1 MVASCTFLARRREGL
16 GAPHLENPMSI
27 KALFTAIALTPLL
40 IAVTT
45 PPIAAQSTLP
55 APPVSDAPIIDYQ
68 NRYLPTYGRVG
79 MVVSPEVLAGEIGLD
94 MLKQGGNAVDAAVAT
109 GFALAVTLPRAG
121 NIGGGGFMLI
131 HLAETDEQIFI
142 DYRETAPAAAT
153 PEMFL
158 NEDGSVDQ
166 AKAYFSHQA
175 AGVPG
180 TVAGLIHAQ
189 ERYGKLTLK
198 QVIQPAIDLADKGFE
213 TSLALHMSLSARAER
228 LAENAEAKRIYL
240 QGGDTAPVPGT
251 LLKQSDLAST
261 LKRIRD
267 KGADGFYKGE
277 TAALIAGDMAANDGL
292 ITTEDLANYRALER
306 PPVRGTFRDFE
317 IVSVAP
323 PSSGGVHILQM
334 LNILEPYPLES
345 YGHNSA
351 AYLHRVIESMKLAY
365 ADRSRYMGDPD
376 QTVIPTEA
384 LISKD
389 YAAERRNLIDADRA
403 KTAAEVGPG
412 NPVPAE
418 SPDTTH
424 YSVADAE
431 GNVVANTYTLNFSF
445 GSHIVVPG
453 TGILLNNEMDDFAA
467 KAGDANAYGLVQ
479 GEANT
484 IAPGRRPLSSMTPTI
499 VFKDG
504 QPWLAAG
511 SPGGSLIITTVLQ
524 TLLNAM
530 VFDMNIAAAVAAPRV
545 HNQWMPDRTLVEPG
559 ISVDTQRILEGW
571 GHNLTPTRRTI
582 GRSNSLMIDDGWMQG
597 FADMRRPGGHVATE

>member
-1 MVASCTFLARRREGL
+1 
-16 GAPHLENPMSI
+16 MSI
-27 KALFTAIALTPLL
+27 KAFFTTFALTPLL
-40 IAVTT
+40 MAVTAA
-45 PPIAAQSTLP
+45 PIAAQSTLP
-55 APPVSDAPIIDYQ
+55 AMPAADAPIIDYQ
-68 NRYLPTYGRVG
+68 NRYLPAYGKAG
-79 MVVSPEVLAGEIGLD
+79 MVVSPEALAGEIGLAI
-94 MLKQGGNAVDAAVAT
+94 LKEGGNAVDAAVAT

-131 HLAETDEQIFI
+131 HLAETNEQVFV

-153 PEMFL
+153 RDMFL
-158 NEDGSVDQ
+158 KEDGSVDQ
-166 AKAYFSHQA
+166 SKAYFSHQA

-189 ERYGKLTLK
+189 ERFGKLTLK
-198 QVIQPAIDLADKGFE
+198 QVIQPAIDLAEKGFA
-213 TSLALHMSLSARAER
+213 TPLALHMSLNARAER

-240 QGGDTAPVPGT
+240 QGGEAAPAPGT
-251 LLKQSDLAST
+251 LLTQSDLAST

-277 TAALIAGDMAANDGL
+277 TAELIAGDMAANGGL
-292 ITTEDLANYRALER
+292 ITTEDLAGYRALER

-323 PSSGGVHILQM
+323 PSSGGVHVLQM

-384 LISKD
+384 LISKE
-389 YAAERRNLIDADRA
+389 YGAERRKLINAERA
-403 KTAAEVGPG
+403 KTAEEIGPG
-412 NPVPAE
+412 NPVPTE

-559 ISVDTQRILEGW
+559 ISLDTQRILEDW
-571 GHNLTPTRRTI
+571 GHNLSPTRRTI
-582 GRSNSLMIDDGWMQG
+582 GRSNSLIIDEGWMQG

>member
-1 MVASCTFLARRREGL
+1 
-16 GAPHLENPMSI
+16 MSI
-27 KALFTAIALTPLL
+27 KAFFTTFALTPLL
-40 IAVTT
+40 MAVTAA
-45 PPIAAQSTLP
+45 PIAAQSTLP
-55 APPVSDAPIIDYQ
+55 AMPAADAPIIDYQ
-68 NRYLPTYGRVG
+68 NRYLPAYGKAG
-79 MVVSPEVLAGEIGLD
+79 MVVSPEALAGEIGLAI
-94 MLKQGGNAVDAAVAT
+94 LKEGGNAVDAAVAT

-131 HLAETDEQIFI
+131 HLAETNEQVFV

-153 PEMFL
+153 RDMFL
-158 NEDGSVDQ
+158 KEDGSVDQ
-166 AKAYFSHQA
+166 SKAYFSHQA

-189 ERYGKLTLK
+189 ERFGKLTLK
-198 QVIQPAIDLADKGFE
+198 QVIQPAIDLAEKGFA
-213 TSLALHMSLSARAER
+213 TPLALHMSLNARAER

-240 QGGDTAPVPGT
+240 QGGEAAPAPGT
-251 LLKQSDLAST
+251 LLTQSDLAST

-277 TAALIAGDMAANDGL
+277 TAELIAGDMAANGGL
-292 ITTEDLANYRALER
+292 ITTEDLAGYRALER

-323 PSSGGVHILQM
+323 PSSGGVHVLQM

-384 LISKD
+384 LISKE
-389 YAAERRNLIDADRA
+389 YGAERRKLINAARA
-403 KTAAEVGPG
+403 KTAEEIGPG
-412 NPVPAE
+412 NPVPTE

-559 ISVDTQRILEGW
+559 ISLDTQRILEDW
-571 GHNLTPTRRTI
+571 GHNLSPTRRTI
-582 GRSNSLMIDDGWMQG
+582 GRSNSLIIDEGWMQG

>member
-1 MVASCTFLARRREGL
+1 
-16 GAPHLENPMSI
+16 MSI
-27 KALFTAIALTPLL
+27 KAFFTTFALTPLL
-40 IAVTT
+40 MAVTAA
-45 PPIAAQSTLP
+45 PIAAQSTLP
-55 APPVSDAPIIDYQ
+55 AMPAADAPIIDYQ
-68 NRYLPTYGRVG
+68 NRYLPAYGKAG
-79 MVVSPEVLAGEIGLD
+79 MVVSPEALAGEIGLAI
-94 MLKQGGNAVDAAVAT
+94 LKEGGNAVDAAVAT

-131 HLAETDEQIFI
+131 HLAETNEQVFV

-153 PEMFL
+153 RDMFL
-158 NEDGSVDQ
+158 KEDGSVDQ
-166 AKAYFSHQA
+166 SKAYFSHQA

-189 ERYGKLTLK
+189 ERFGKLTLK
-198 QVIQPAIDLADKGFE
+198 QVIQPAIDLAEKGFA
-213 TSLALHMSLSARAER
+213 TPLALHMSLNARAER

-240 QGGDTAPVPGT
+240 QGGEAAPAPGT
-251 LLKQSDLAST
+251 LLTQSDLAST

-277 TAALIAGDMAANDGL
+277 TAELIAGDMAANGGL
-292 ITTEDLANYRALER
+292 ITTEDLAGYRALER

-323 PSSGGVHILQM
+323 PSSGGVHVLQM

-376 QTVIPTEA
+376 QTVIPTKA
-384 LISKD
+384 LISKE
-389 YAAERRNLIDADRA
+389 YGAERRKLIDAERA
-403 KTAAEVGPG
+403 KTAEEIGPG
-412 NPVPAE
+412 NPVPTE

-559 ISVDTQRILEGW
+559 ISLDTQRILEDW
-571 GHNLTPTRRTI
+571 GHSLSPTRRTI
-582 GRSNSLMIDDGWMQG
+582 GRSNSLIIDEGWMQG

>member
-1 MVASCTFLARRREGL
+1 MLANAMINRSTLALVTLFMFTTAS
-16 GAPHLENPMSI
+16 NI
-27 KALFTAIALTPLL
+27 PL
-40 IAVTT
+40 VT
-45 PPIAAQSTLP
+45 AQSSLP
-55 APPVSDAPIIDYQ
+55 PMPAADAPIIDYQ
-68 NRYLPTYGRVG
+68 NRYLPTYGKAG
-79 MVVSPEVLAGEIGLD
+79 MVVSPEKLAGDIGLD

-153 PEMFL
+153 RDMFL
-158 NEDGSVDQ
+158 KEDGSVDQ

-189 ERYGKLTLK
+189 ERYGKLSLK
-198 QVIQPAIDLADKGFE
+198 EVIQPAIDLAKKGFD
-213 TSLALHMSLSARAER
+213 TPLALHMSLNARAER
-228 LAENAEAKRIYL
+228 LAKNEEAKRIYL
-240 QGGDTAPVPGT
+240 QGGDTAPAPGT
-251 LLKQSDLAST
+251 LLQQPDLART
-261 LKRIRD
+261 LTRIRD
-267 KGADGFYKGE
+267 KGADGFYTGE

-292 ITTEDLANYRALER
+292 ITQEDLANYRVLQR

-317 IVSVAP
+317 IVSAAP
-323 PSSGGVHILQM
+323 PSSGGLHILQM

-365 ADRSRYMGDPD
+365 ADRSRYLGDPD
-376 QTVIPTEA
+376 QTVIPIEA

-389 YAAERRNLIDADRA
+389 YAAERRKLIAANQA
-403 KTAAEVGPG
+403 KTPDEIGPG
-412 NPVPAE
+412 NPVPSE

-467 KAGDANAYGLVQ
+467 KAGVANAYGLVQ

-499 VFKDG
+499 VFKEG

-530 VFDMNIAAAVAAPRV
+530 VFDMNIATAVAAPRV

-559 ISVDTQRILEGW
+559 ISADTQRLLEAW

-582 GRSNSLMIDDGWMQG
+582 GRSNSLMLDEGWIQG

>member
-1 MVASCTFLARRREGL
+1 
-16 GAPHLENPMSI
+16 MSI
-27 KALFTAIALTPLL
+27 KAFFTAIALTPLL
-40 IAVTT
+40 VAITM
-45 PPIAAQSTLP
+45 PPTAAQSILP
-55 APPVSDAPIIDYQ
+55 ASPVSDAPIIDYQ

-79 MVVSPEVLAGEIGLD
+79 MVVSPEALAGEIGLEI
-94 MLKQGGNAVDAAVAT
+94 LKQGGNAVDAAVAT

-131 HLAETDEQIFI
+131 HLAETDEQVFI

-158 NEDGSVDQ
+158 KEDGSVDQ

-240 QGGDTAPVPGT
+240 QGGETAPVPGT
-251 LLKQSDLAST
+251 VLKQSDLAST

-384 LISKD
+384 LISKE
-389 YAAERRNLIDADRA
+389 YAAERRKLIDADRA
-403 KTAAEVGPG
+403 KTAEEVGPG

-571 GHNLTPTRRTI
+571 GHSLAPTRRTI
-582 GRSNSLMIDDGWMQG
+582 GRSNSLMIDEGWMQG

>member
-1 MVASCTFLARRREGL
+1 
-16 GAPHLENPMSI
+16 MSI
-27 KALFTAIALTPLL
+27 KAFFTTFALTPLL
-40 IAVTT
+40 MAVTAA
-45 PPIAAQSTLP
+45 PIAAQSTLP
-55 APPVSDAPIIDYQ
+55 AMPAADAPIIDYQ
-68 NRYLPTYGRVG
+68 NRYLPAYGKAG
-79 MVVSPEVLAGEIGLD
+79 MVVSPEALAGEIGLAI
-94 MLKQGGNAVDAAVAT
+94 LKEGGNAVDAAVAT

-131 HLAETDEQIFI
+131 HLAETNEQVFV

-153 PEMFL
+153 RDMFL
-158 NEDGSVDQ
+158 KEDGSVDQ
-166 AKAYFSHQA
+166 SKAYFSHQA

-189 ERYGKLTLK
+189 ERFGKLTLK
-198 QVIQPAIDLADKGFE
+198 QVIQPAIDLAEKGFA
-213 TSLALHMSLSARAER
+213 TPLALHMSLNARAER

-240 QGGDTAPVPGT
+240 QGGEAAPAPGT
-251 LLKQSDLAST
+251 LLTQSDLAST

-277 TAALIAGDMAANDGL
+277 TAELIAGDMAANGGL
-292 ITTEDLANYRALER
+292 ITTEDLAGYRALER

-323 PSSGGVHILQM
+323 PSSGGVHVLQM

-384 LISKD
+384 LISKE
-389 YAAERRNLIDADRA
+389 YGAERRKLIDAERA
-403 KTAAEVGPG
+403 KTAEEIGPG
-412 NPVPAE
+412 NPVPTE

-559 ISVDTQRILEGW
+559 ISLDTQRILEDW
-571 GHNLTPTRRTI
+571 GHSLSPTRRTI
-582 GRSNSLMIDDGWMQG
+582 GRSNSLIIDEGWMQG

>member
-1 MVASCTFLARRREGL
+1 
-16 GAPHLENPMSI
+16 MSI
-27 KALFTAIALTPLL
+27 KAFFTTFALTPLL
-40 IAVTT
+40 MAVTAA
-45 PPIAAQSTLP
+45 PIAAQSTLP
-55 APPVSDAPIIDYQ
+55 AMPAADAPIIDYQ
-68 NRYLPTYGRVG
+68 NRYLPAYGKAG
-79 MVVSPEVLAGEIGLD
+79 MVVSPEALAGEIGLAI
-94 MLKQGGNAVDAAVAT
+94 LKEGGNAVDAAVAT

-131 HLAETDEQIFI
+131 HLAETNEQVFV

-153 PEMFL
+153 RDMFL
-158 NEDGSVDQ
+158 KEDGSVDQ
-166 AKAYFSHQA
+166 SKAYFSHQA

-189 ERYGKLTLK
+189 ERFGKLTLK
-198 QVIQPAIDLADKGFE
+198 QVIQPAIDLAEKGFA
-213 TSLALHMSLSARAER
+213 TPLALHMSLNARAER

-240 QGGDTAPVPGT
+240 QGGEAAPAPGT
-251 LLKQSDLAST
+251 LLTQSDLAST

-277 TAALIAGDMAANDGL
+277 TAELIAGDMAANGGL
-292 ITTEDLANYRALER
+292 ITTEDLAGYRALER

-323 PSSGGVHILQM
+323 PSSGGVHVLQM

-376 QTVIPTEA
+376 QTVIPTKA
-384 LISKD
+384 LISKE
-389 YAAERRNLIDADRA
+389 YGAERRKLIDAERA
-403 KTAAEVGPG
+403 KTAEAIGPG
-412 NPVPAE
+412 NPVPTE

-530 VFDMNIAAAVAAPRV
+530 VFDMNIATAVAAPRV

-559 ISVDTQRILEGW
+559 ISLDTQRILEDW
-571 GHNLTPTRRTI
+571 GHNLSPTRRTI
-582 GRSNSLMIDDGWMQG
+582 GRSNSLIIDEGWMQG

>member
-1 MVASCTFLARRREGL
+1 
-16 GAPHLENPMSI
+16 
-27 KALFTAIALTPLL
+27 
-40 IAVTT
+40 
-45 PPIAAQSTLP
+45 
-55 APPVSDAPIIDYQ
+55 
-68 NRYLPTYGRVG
+68 
-79 MVVSPEVLAGEIGLD
+79 
-94 MLKQGGNAVDAAVAT
+94 
-109 GFALAVTLPRAG
+109 LPRAG

-131 HLAETDEQIFI
+131 HLAETNEQIFI

-158 NEDGSVDQ
+158 KEDGSVDQ

-240 QGGDTAPVPGT
+240 QGAETAPVPGT
-251 LLKQSDLAST
+251 VLKQSDLAST

-292 ITTEDLANYRALER
+292 ITPEDLANYRALER

-323 PSSGGVHILQM
+323 PSSGGVHFLQM

-384 LISKD
+384 LISKE
-389 YAAERRNLIDADRA
+389 YAAERRKLIDADRA
-403 KTAAEVGPG
+403 KTAEEVGPG

-559 ISVDTQRILEGW
+559 ISVDIQRILEGW
-571 GHNLTPTRRTI
+571 GHSLAPTRRTI
-582 GRSNSLMIDDGWMQG
+582 GRSNSLMIDEGWMQG

>member
-1 MVASCTFLARRREGL
+1 
-16 GAPHLENPMSI
+16 MSI
-27 KALFTAIALTPLL
+27 KAFFTTFALTPLL
-40 IAVTT
+40 MAVTAA
-45 PPIAAQSTLP
+45 PIAAQSTLP
-55 APPVSDAPIIDYQ
+55 AMPAADAPILDYQ
-68 NRYLPTYGRVG
+68 NRYLPAYGKAG
-79 MVVSPEVLAGEIGLD
+79 MVVSPEALAGEIGLAI
-94 MLKQGGNAVDAAVAT
+94 LKEGGNAVDAAVAT

-131 HLAETDEQIFI
+131 HLAETNEQVFV

-153 PEMFL
+153 RDMFL
-158 NEDGSVDQ
+158 KEDGSVDQ
-166 AKAYFSHQA
+166 NKAYFSHQA

-189 ERYGKLTLK
+189 ERFGKLTLK
-198 QVIQPAIDLADKGFE
+198 QVIQPAIDLAEKGFA
-213 TSLALHMSLSARAER
+213 TPLALHMSLNARAER

-240 QGGDTAPVPGT
+240 QGGEAAPAPGT
-251 LLKQSDLAST
+251 LLTQSDLAST

-277 TAALIAGDMAANDGL
+277 TAELIAGDMAANGGL
-292 ITTEDLANYRALER
+292 ITTEDLAGYRALER

-323 PSSGGVHILQM
+323 PSSGGVHVLQM

-384 LISKD
+384 LISKE
-389 YAAERRNLIDADRA
+389 YGAERRKLINAERA
-403 KTAAEVGPG
+403 KTAEEIGPG
-412 NPVPAE
+412 NPVPTE

-559 ISVDTQRILEGW
+559 ISLDTQRILEDW
-571 GHNLTPTRRTI
+571 GHNLSPTRRTI
-582 GRSNSLMIDDGWMQG
+582 GRSNSLIIDEGWMQG

>member
-1 MVASCTFLARRREGL
+1 
-16 GAPHLENPMSI
+16 MSI
-27 KALFTAIALTPLL
+27 KALFTALAITPLL

-45 PPIAAQSTLP
+45 RPIAAQSTLP
-55 APPVSDAPIIDYQ
+55 AMPVSDAPIIDYQ

-79 MVVSPEVLAGEIGLD
+79 MVVSPEALAGEIGLD

-153 PEMFL
+153 PAMFL
-158 NEDGSVDQ
+158 KEDGSVDQ

-240 QGGDTAPVPGT
+240 QGGETAPVPGT

-384 LISKD
+384 LISKE

-403 KTAAEVGPG
+403 KTAEEVGPG
-412 NPVPAE
+412 NPLPAE

-453 TGILLNNEMDDFAA
+453 TGMLLNNEMDDFAA

-530 VFDMNIAAAVAAPRV
+530 VFDMNIAASVAAPRV

-571 GHNLTPTRRTI
+571 GQSLTPTRRTI
-582 GRSNSLMIDDGWMQG
+582 GRSNSLMIEDGWLQG

>member
-1 MVASCTFLARRREGL
+1 
-16 GAPHLENPMSI
+16 MSI
-27 KALFTAIALTPLL
+27 KAFFTTFALTPLL
-40 IAVTT
+40 MAVTAA
-45 PPIAAQSTLP
+45 PIAAQSTLP
-55 APPVSDAPIIDYQ
+55 AMPAADAPIIDYQ
-68 NRYLPTYGRVG
+68 NRYLPAYGKAG
-79 MVVSPEVLAGEIGLD
+79 MVVSPEALAGEIGLAI
-94 MLKQGGNAVDAAVAT
+94 LKEGGNAVDAAVAT

-131 HLAETDEQIFI
+131 HLAETNEQVFV

-153 PEMFL
+153 RDMFL
-158 NEDGSVDQ
+158 KEDGSVDQ
-166 AKAYFSHQA
+166 SKAYFSHQA

-189 ERYGKLTLK
+189 ERFGKLTLK
-198 QVIQPAIDLADKGFE
+198 QVIQPAIDLAEKGFA
-213 TSLALHMSLSARAER
+213 TPLALHMSLNARAER

-240 QGGDTAPVPGT
+240 QGGEAAPAPGT
-251 LLKQSDLAST
+251 LLTQSDLAST

-277 TAALIAGDMAANDGL
+277 TAELIAGDMAANGGL
-292 ITTEDLANYRALER
+292 ITTEDLAGYRALER

-323 PSSGGVHILQM
+323 PSSGGVHVLQM

-376 QTVIPTEA
+376 QTVIPTAA
-384 LISKD
+384 LISKE
-389 YAAERRNLIDADRA
+389 YGAERRKLIDAERA
-403 KTAAEVGPG
+403 KTAEEIGPG
-412 NPVPAE
+412 NPVPTE

-559 ISVDTQRILEGW
+559 ISLDTQRILEDR
-571 GHNLTPTRRTI
+571 GHNLSPTRRTI
-582 GRSNSLMIDDGWMQG
+582 GRSNSLIIDEGWMQG

>member
-1 MVASCTFLARRREGL
+1 
-16 GAPHLENPMSI
+16 MSI
-27 KALFTAIALTPLL
+27 KAFFTTFALTPLL
-40 IAVTT
+40 MAVTAA
-45 PPIAAQSTLP
+45 PIAAQSNLP
-55 APPVSDAPIIDYQ
+55 AMPAADAPIIDYQ
-68 NRYLPTYGRVG
+68 NRYLPAYGKAG
-79 MVVSPEVLAGEIGLD
+79 MVVSPEALAGEIGLAI
-94 MLKQGGNAVDAAVAT
+94 LKEGGNAVDAAVAT

-131 HLAETDEQIFI
+131 HLAETNEQVFV

-153 PEMFL
+153 RDMFL
-158 NEDGSVDQ
+158 KEDGSVDQ
-166 AKAYFSHQA
+166 SKAYFSHQA

-189 ERYGKLTLK
+189 ERFGKLTLK
-198 QVIQPAIDLADKGFE
+198 QVIQPAIDLAEKGFA
-213 TSLALHMSLSARAER
+213 TPLALHMSLNARAER

-240 QGGDTAPVPGT
+240 QGGEAAPAPGT
-251 LLKQSDLAST
+251 LLTQSDLAST

-277 TAALIAGDMAANDGL
+277 TAELIAGDMAANGGL
-292 ITTEDLANYRALER
+292 ITTEDLAGYRALER

-323 PSSGGVHILQM
+323 PSSGGVHVLQM

-384 LISKD
+384 LISKE
-389 YAAERRNLIDADRA
+389 YGAERRKLIDAERA
-403 KTAAEVGPG
+403 KTAEEIGPG
-412 NPVPAE
+412 NPVPTE

-559 ISVDTQRILEGW
+559 ISLDTQRILEDW
-571 GHNLTPTRRTI
+571 GHNLSPTRRTI
-582 GRSNSLMIDDGWMQG
+582 GRSNSLIIDEGWMQG

>member
-1 MVASCTFLARRREGL
+1 
-16 GAPHLENPMSI
+16 MSI
-27 KALFTAIALTPLL
+27 KAFFTTFALTPL
-40 IAVTT
+40 IMAVTAA
-45 PPIAAQSTLP
+45 PIAAQSTLP
-55 APPVSDAPIIDYQ
+55 AMPAADAPIIDYQ
-68 NRYLPTYGRVG
+68 NRYLPAYGKAG
-79 MVVSPEVLAGEIGLD
+79 MVVSPEALAGEIGLAI
-94 MLKQGGNAVDAAVAT
+94 LKEGGNAVDAAVAT

-131 HLAETDEQIFI
+131 HLAETNEQVFV

-153 PEMFL
+153 RDMFL
-158 NEDGSVDQ
+158 KEDGSVDQ
-166 AKAYFSHQA
+166 SKAYFSHQA

-189 ERYGKLTLK
+189 ERFGKLTLK
-198 QVIQPAIDLADKGFE
+198 QVIQPAIDLAEKGFA
-213 TSLALHMSLSARAER
+213 TPLALHMSLNARAER

-240 QGGDTAPVPGT
+240 QGGEAAPAPGT
-251 LLKQSDLAST
+251 LLRQSDLAST
-261 LKRIRD
+261 LKRVRD

-277 TAALIAGDMAANDGL
+277 TAELIAGDMAANGGL
-292 ITTEDLANYRALER
+292 ITTEDLAGYRALER

-323 PSSGGVHILQM
+323 PSSGGVHVLQM

-384 LISKD
+384 LISKE
-389 YAAERRNLIDADRA
+389 YGAERRKLIDAERA
-403 KTAAEVGPG
+403 KTAEEIGPG
-412 NPVPAE
+412 NPVPTE

-524 TLLNAM
+524 TLLNTM
-530 VFDMNIAAAVAAPRV
+530 VFDMNIATAVAAPRV

-559 ISVDTQRILEGW
+559 ISADTQRLLEEW
-571 GHNLTPTRRTI
+571 GHQLSPTRRTI
-582 GRSNSLMIDDGWMQG
+582 GRSNSLMIDEGWMQG

>member
-1 MVASCTFLARRREGL
+1 
-16 GAPHLENPMSI
+16 MSI
-27 KALFTAIALTPLL
+27 KAFFTTFALTPLL
-40 IAVTT
+40 MAVTAA
-45 PPIAAQSTLP
+45 PIAAQSTLP
-55 APPVSDAPIIDYQ
+55 AMPAADAPIIDYQ
-68 NRYLPTYGRVG
+68 NRYLPAYGKAG
-79 MVVSPEVLAGEIGLD
+79 MVVSPEALAGEIGLAI
-94 MLKQGGNAVDAAVAT
+94 LKEGGNAVDAAVAT

-131 HLAETDEQIFI
+131 HLAETNEQVFV

-153 PEMFL
+153 RDMFL
-158 NEDGSVDQ
+158 KEDGSVDQ
-166 AKAYFSHQA
+166 SKAYFSHQA

-189 ERYGKLTLK
+189 ERFGKLTLK
-198 QVIQPAIDLADKGFE
+198 QVIQPAIDLAEKGFA
-213 TSLALHMSLSARAER
+213 TPLALHMSLNARAER

-240 QGGDTAPVPGT
+240 QGGEAAPAPGT
-251 LLKQSDLAST
+251 LLTQSDLAST

-267 KGADGFYKGE
+267 KGADGFYQGE
-277 TAALIAGDMAANDGL
+277 TAELIAGDMAANGGL
-292 ITTEDLANYRALER
+292 ITTEDLAGYRALER

-323 PSSGGVHILQM
+323 PSSGGVHVLQM

-376 QTVIPTEA
+376 QTVIPTAA
-384 LISKD
+384 LISKE
-389 YAAERRNLIDADRA
+389 YGAERRKLIDAERA
-403 KTAAEVGPG
+403 KTAEEIGPG
-412 NPVPAE
+412 NPVPTE

-559 ISVDTQRILEGW
+559 ISLDTQRILEDW
-571 GHNLTPTRRTI
+571 GHSLSPTRRTI
-582 GRSNSLMIDDGWMQG
+582 GRSNSLIIDEGWMQG

>member
-1 MVASCTFLARRREGL
+1 
-16 GAPHLENPMSI
+16 MSI
-27 KALFTAIALTPLL
+27 KAFFTAIALTPLL

-45 PPIAAQSTLP
+45 PPTAAQSTLP
-55 APPVSDAPIIDYQ
+55 AMPVSDAPIIDYQ
-68 NRYLPTYGRVG
+68 NRYLPAYGKAG
-79 MVVSPEVLAGEIGLD
+79 MVVSPEQLAGEIGLEI
-94 MLKQGGNAVDAAVAT
+94 LKHGGNAVDAAVAT

-131 HLAETDEQIFI
+131 HLAETNEQIFI

-158 NEDGSVDQ
+158 KEDGSVDQ

-240 QGGDTAPVPGT
+240 QGAETAPVPGT
-251 LLKQSDLAST
+251 VLKQSDLAST

-376 QTVIPTEA
+376 QTVIPTAA
-384 LISKD
+384 LISKE
-389 YAAERRNLIDADRA
+389 YAAERRKLIEADRA
-403 KTAAEVGPG
+403 KTAEEVGPG

-571 GHNLTPTRRTI
+571 GHSLAPTRRTI
-582 GRSNSLMIDDGWMQG
+582 GRSNSLMIDEGWMQG

>member
-1 MVASCTFLARRREGL
+1 
-16 GAPHLENPMSI
+16 MSI
-27 KALFTAIALTPLL
+27 KAFFTTFALTPLL
-40 IAVTT
+40 MAVTAA
-45 PPIAAQSTLP
+45 PIAAQSTLP
-55 APPVSDAPIIDYQ
+55 AMPAADAPIIDYQ
-68 NRYLPTYGRVG
+68 NRYLPAYGKAG
-79 MVVSPEVLAGEIGLD
+79 MVVSPEALAGEIGLAI
-94 MLKQGGNAVDAAVAT
+94 LKEGGNAVDAAVAT

-131 HLAETDEQIFI
+131 HLAETNEQVFV

-153 PEMFL
+153 RDMFL
-158 NEDGSVDQ
+158 KEDGSVDQ
-166 AKAYFSHQA
+166 SKAYFSHQA

-189 ERYGKLTLK
+189 ERFGKLTLK
-198 QVIQPAIDLADKGFE
+198 QVIQPAIDMAEKGFA
-213 TSLALHMSLSARAER
+213 TPLALHMSLNARAER

-240 QGGDTAPVPGT
+240 QGGEAAPAPGT
-251 LLKQSDLAST
+251 LLTQSDLAST

-277 TAALIAGDMAANDGL
+277 TAELIAGDMAANGGL
-292 ITTEDLANYRALER
+292 ITTEDLAGYRALER

-323 PSSGGVHILQM
+323 PSSGGVHVLQM

-384 LISKD
+384 LISKE
-389 YAAERRNLIDADRA
+389 YGAERRKLIDAERA
-403 KTAAEVGPG
+403 KTAEEIGPG
-412 NPVPAE
+412 NPVPTE

-559 ISVDTQRILEGW
+559 ISLDTQRILEDW
-571 GHNLTPTRRTI
+571 GHNLSPTRRTI
-582 GRSNSLMIDDGWMQG
+582 GRSNSLIIDEGWMQG

>member
-1 MVASCTFLARRREGL
+1 
-16 GAPHLENPMSI
+16 MSI
-27 KALFTAIALTPLL
+27 KAFFTAIALTPLL

-45 PPIAAQSTLP
+45 PPTAAQSTLP
-55 APPVSDAPIIDYQ
+55 AMPVSDAPIIDYQ
-68 NRYLPTYGRVG
+68 NRYLPAYGKAG
-79 MVVSPEVLAGEIGLD
+79 MVVSPEQLAGEIGLEI
-94 MLKQGGNAVDAAVAT
+94 LKQGGNAVDAAVAT

-131 HLAETDEQIFI
+131 HLAETNEQIFI

-158 NEDGSVDQ
+158 KEDGSVDQ

-240 QGGDTAPVPGT
+240 QGAETAPVPGT
-251 LLKQSDLAST
+251 VLKQSDLAST

-384 LISKD
+384 LISKE
-389 YAAERRNLIDADRA
+389 YAAERRKLIDADRA
-403 KTAAEVGPG
+403 KTAEEVGPG

-571 GHNLTPTRRTI
+571 GHSLAPTRRTI

>member
-1 MVASCTFLARRREGL
+1 
-16 GAPHLENPMSI
+16 MSI
-27 KALFTAIALTPLL
+27 KAFFTTFALTPLL
-40 IAVTT
+40 MAVTAA
-45 PPIAAQSTLP
+45 PIAAQSTLP
-55 APPVSDAPIIDYQ
+55 AMPAADAPIIDYQ
-68 NRYLPTYGRVG
+68 NRYLPAYGKAG
-79 MVVSPEVLAGEIGLD
+79 MVVSPEALAGEIGLAI
-94 MLKQGGNAVDAAVAT
+94 LKEGGNAVDAAVAT

-131 HLAETDEQIFI
+131 HLAETNEQVFV

-153 PEMFL
+153 RDMFL
-158 NEDGSVDQ
+158 KEDGSVDQ
-166 AKAYFSHQA
+166 RKAYFSHQA

-189 ERYGKLTLK
+189 ERFGKLTLK
-198 QVIQPAIDLADKGFE
+198 QVIQPAIDLAEKGFA
-213 TSLALHMSLSARAER
+213 TPLALHMSLNARAER

-240 QGGDTAPVPGT
+240 QGGEAAPAPGT
-251 LLKQSDLAST
+251 LLTQSDLAST

-277 TAALIAGDMAANDGL
+277 TAELIAGDMAANGGL
-292 ITTEDLANYRALER
+292 ITTEDLAGYRALER

-323 PSSGGVHILQM
+323 PSSGGVHVLQM

-384 LISKD
+384 LISKE
-389 YAAERRNLIDADRA
+389 YGAERRKLINAERA
-403 KTAAEVGPG
+403 KTAEEIGPG
-412 NPVPAE
+412 NPVPTE

-499 VFKDG
+499 VLKDG

-559 ISVDTQRILEGW
+559 ISLDTQRILEDW
-571 GHNLTPTRRTI
+571 GHSLSPTRRTI
-582 GRSNSLMIDDGWMQG
+582 GRSNSLIIDEGWMQG

>member
-1 MVASCTFLARRREGL
+1 
-16 GAPHLENPMSI
+16 MSI
-27 KALFTAIALTPLL
+27 KAFFTTFALTPLL
-40 IAVTT
+40 MAVTAA
-45 PPIAAQSTLP
+45 PIAAQSTLP
-55 APPVSDAPIIDYQ
+55 AMPAADAPIIDYQ
-68 NRYLPTYGRVG
+68 TRHLPAYGKAG
-79 MVVSPEVLAGEIGLD
+79 MVVSPEALAGEIGLAI
-94 MLKQGGNAVDAAVAT
+94 LKEGGNAVDAAVAT

-131 HLAETDEQIFI
+131 HLAETNEQVFV

-153 PEMFL
+153 RDMFL
-158 NEDGSVDQ
+158 KEDGSVDQ
-166 AKAYFSHQA
+166 SKAYFSHQA

-189 ERYGKLTLK
+189 ERFGKLTLK
-198 QVIQPAIDLADKGFE
+198 QVIQPAIDLAEKGFA
-213 TSLALHMSLSARAER
+213 TPLALHMSLNARAER

-240 QGGDTAPVPGT
+240 QGGEAAPAPGT
-251 LLKQSDLAST
+251 LLTQSDLAST

-277 TAALIAGDMAANDGL
+277 TAELIAGDMAANGGL
-292 ITTEDLANYRALER
+292 ITTEDLAGYRALER

-323 PSSGGVHILQM
+323 PSSGGVHVLQM

-376 QTVIPTEA
+376 QTVIPTAA
-384 LISKD
+384 LISKE
-389 YAAERRNLIDADRA
+389 YGAERRKLIDAERA
-403 KTAAEVGPG
+403 KTAEEIGPG
-412 NPVPAE
+412 NPVPTE

-559 ISVDTQRILEGW
+559 ISSDTQRILEDW
-571 GHNLTPTRRTI
+571 GHSLSPTRRTI
-582 GRSNSLMIDDGWMQG
+582 GRSNSLIIDEGWMQG

>member
-1 MVASCTFLARRREGL
+1 MPF
-16 GAPHLENPMSI
+16 
-27 KALFTAIALTPLL
+27 KAFFTALALTPLL

-45 PPIAAQSTLP
+45 PPTAAQSTLP
-55 APPVSDAPIIDYQ
+55 AMPVSDAPIIDYQ
-68 NRYLPTYGRVG
+68 NRYLPAYGKAG
-79 MVVSPEVLAGEIGLD
+79 MVVSPEQLAGEIGLEI
-94 MLKQGGNAVDAAVAT
+94 LKHGGNAVDAAVAT

-131 HLAETDEQIFI
+131 HLAETNEQIFI

-158 NEDGSVDQ
+158 KEDGSVDQ

-240 QGGDTAPVPGT
+240 QGAETAPVPGT
-251 LLKQSDLAST
+251 VLKQSDLAST

-376 QTVIPTEA
+376 QTVIPTAA
-384 LISKD
+384 LISKE
-389 YAAERRNLIDADRA
+389 YAAERRKLIDADRA
-403 KTAAEVGPG
+403 KTAEEVGPG

-467 KAGDANAYGLVQ
+467 KAGTANAYGLVQ

-484 IAPGRRPLSSMTPTI
+484 IAPGRRPLSSMTPTL

-530 VFDMNIAAAVAAPRV
+530 VFDMNIATAVAAPRV

-559 ISVDTQRILEGW
+559 ISADTQRLLEEW
-571 GHNLTPTRRTI
+571 GHQLSPTRRTI
-582 GRSNSLMIDDGWMQG
+582 GRSNSLMIDEGWMQG

>member
-1 MVASCTFLARRREGL
+1 
-16 GAPHLENPMSI
+16 MSI
-27 KALFTAIALTPLL
+27 KAFFTTFALTPLL
-40 IAVTT
+40 MAVTAA
-45 PPIAAQSTLP
+45 PIAAQSTLP
-55 APPVSDAPIIDYQ
+55 AMPAADAPIIDYQ
-68 NRYLPTYGRVG
+68 NRYLPAYGKAG
-79 MVVSPEVLAGEIGLD
+79 MVVSPEALAGEIGLAI
-94 MLKQGGNAVDAAVAT
+94 LKEGGNAVDAAVAT

-131 HLAETDEQIFI
+131 HLAETNEQVFV

-153 PEMFL
+153 RDMFL
-158 NEDGSVDQ
+158 KEDGSVDQ
-166 AKAYFSHQA
+166 SKAYFSHQA

-189 ERYGKLTLK
+189 ERFGKLTLK
-198 QVIQPAIDLADKGFE
+198 QVIQPAIDLAEKGFA
-213 TSLALHMSLSARAER
+213 TPLALHMSLNARAER

-240 QGGDTAPVPGT
+240 QGGEAAPAPGT
-251 LLKQSDLAST
+251 LLTQSDLAST

-277 TAALIAGDMAANDGL
+277 TAELIAGDMAANGGL
-292 ITTEDLANYRALER
+292 ITTEDLAGYRALER

-323 PSSGGVHILQM
+323 PSSGGVHVLQM

-376 QTVIPTEA
+376 QTVIPTKA
-384 LISKD
+384 LISKE
-389 YAAERRNLIDADRA
+389 YGAERRKLIDAERA
-403 KTAAEVGPG
+403 KTAEEIGPG
-412 NPVPAE
+412 NPVPTE

-559 ISVDTQRILEGW
+559 ISLDTQRILEDW
-571 GHNLTPTRRTI
+571 GHNLSPTRRTI
-582 GRSNSLMIDDGWMQG
+582 GRSNSLIIDEGWMQG

>member
-1 MVASCTFLARRREGL
+1 
-16 GAPHLENPMSI
+16 MSI
-27 KALFTAIALTPLL
+27 KAFFTAIALTPLL

-45 PPIAAQSTLP
+45 PPTAAQSTLP
-55 APPVSDAPIIDYQ
+55 AMPVSDAPIIDYQ
-68 NRYLPTYGRVG
+68 NRYLPAYGKAG
-79 MVVSPEVLAGEIGLD
+79 MVVSPEQLAGEIGLEI
-94 MLKQGGNAVDAAVAT
+94 LKQGGNAVDAAVAT

-131 HLAETDEQIFI
+131 HLAETNEQIFI

-158 NEDGSVDQ
+158 KEDGSVDQ

-240 QGGDTAPVPGT
+240 QGGETAPVPGT
-251 LLKQSDLAST
+251 VLKQSDLAST

-384 LISKD
+384 LISKE
-389 YAAERRNLIDADRA
+389 YAAERRKLIDADRA
-403 KTAAEVGPG
+403 KTAEEVGPG

-571 GHNLTPTRRTI
+571 GHSLAPTRRTI
-582 GRSNSLMIDDGWMQG
+582 GRSNSLMVDDGWMQG

>member
-1 MVASCTFLARRREGL
+1 
-16 GAPHLENPMSI
+16 MSI
-27 KALFTAIALTPLL
+27 KAFFTAIALTPLL
-40 IAVTT
+40 IAATT

-55 APPVSDAPIIDYQ
+55 AMPVSDAPIIDYQ
-68 NRYLPTYGRVG
+68 NRYLPAYGKAG
-79 MVVSPEVLAGEIGLD
+79 MVVSPEQLAGEIGLEI
-94 MLKQGGNAVDAAVAT
+94 LKHGGNAVDAAVAT

-131 HLAETDEQIFI
+131 HLAETNEQIFI

-158 NEDGSVDQ
+158 KEDGSVDQ

-240 QGGDTAPVPGT
+240 QGAETAPVPGT
-251 LLKQSDLAST
+251 VLKQSDLAST

-376 QTVIPTEA
+376 QTVIPTAA
-384 LISKD
+384 LISKE
-389 YAAERRNLIDADRA
+389 YAAERRKLIDADRA
-403 KTAAEVGPG
+403 KTAEEVGPG

-571 GHNLTPTRRTI
+571 GHSLAPTRRTI
-582 GRSNSLMIDDGWMQG
+582 GRSNSLMIDEGWMQG

>member
-1 MVASCTFLARRREGL
+1 
-16 GAPHLENPMSI
+16 MSI
-27 KALFTAIALTPLL
+27 KAFFTTFALTPLL
-40 IAVTT
+40 MAVTAA
-45 PPIAAQSTLP
+45 PIAAQSTLP
-55 APPVSDAPIIDYQ
+55 AMPAADAPIIDYQ
-68 NRYLPTYGRVG
+68 NRYLPAYGKAG
-79 MVVSPEVLAGEIGLD
+79 MVVSPEALAGEIGLAI
-94 MLKQGGNAVDAAVAT
+94 LKEGGNAVDAAVAT

-131 HLAETDEQIFI
+131 HLAETNEQVFV

-153 PEMFL
+153 RDMFL
-158 NEDGSVDQ
+158 KEDGSVDQ
-166 AKAYFSHQA
+166 SKAYFSHQA

-189 ERYGKLTLK
+189 ERFGKLTLK
-198 QVIQPAIDLADKGFE
+198 QVIQPAIDLAEKGFA
-213 TSLALHMSLSARAER
+213 TPLALHMSLNARAER

-240 QGGDTAPVPGT
+240 QGGEAAPAPGT
-251 LLKQSDLAST
+251 LLTQSDLAST

-277 TAALIAGDMAANDGL
+277 TAELIAGDMAANGGL
-292 ITTEDLANYRALER
+292 ITTEDLAGYRALER

-323 PSSGGVHILQM
+323 PSSGGVHVLQM

-376 QTVIPTEA
+376 QTLIPTEA
-384 LISKD
+384 LISKE
-389 YAAERRNLIDADRA
+389 YGAERRKLIDAERA
-403 KTAAEVGPG
+403 KTAEEIGPG
-412 NPVPAE
+412 NPVPTE

-559 ISVDTQRILEGW
+559 ISLDTQRILEDW
-571 GHNLTPTRRTI
+571 GHSLSPTRRTI
-582 GRSNSLMIDDGWMQG
+582 GRSNSLIIDEGWMQG

>member
-1 MVASCTFLARRREGL
+1 
-16 GAPHLENPMSI
+16 MSI
-27 KALFTAIALTPLL
+27 KAFFTAIALTPLL
-40 IAVTT
+40 VAITM
-45 PPIAAQSTLP
+45 PPTAAQSILP
-55 APPVSDAPIIDYQ
+55 ASPVSDAPIIDYQ

-79 MVVSPEVLAGEIGLD
+79 MVVSPEALAGEIGLEI
-94 MLKQGGNAVDAAVAT
+94 LKQGGNAVDAAVAT

-131 HLAETDEQIFI
+131 HLAETNEQIFI

-158 NEDGSVDQ
+158 KEDGSVDQ

-198 QVIQPAIDLADKGFE
+198 QVIQPAIDLAEKGFE

-228 LAENAEAKRIYL
+228 LAGNAEAKRIYL
-240 QGGDTAPVPGT
+240 QDAETAPVPGT

-277 TAALIAGDMAANDGL
+277 TAALIAEDMAANDGL

-389 YAAERRNLIDADRA
+389 YAAERRKLIDADRA
-403 KTAAEVGPG
+403 KTAEEVGPG

-571 GHNLTPTRRTI
+571 GHSLTPTRRTI
-582 GRSNSLMIDDGWMQG
+582 GRSNSLMIDEGWLQG

>member
-1 MVASCTFLARRREGL
+1 MPF
-16 GAPHLENPMSI
+16 
-27 KALFTAIALTPLL
+27 KAFFTALALTPLL

-45 PPIAAQSTLP
+45 PPIAAQGTLP
-55 APPVSDAPIIDYQ
+55 AMPVSDAPIIDYQ
-68 NRYLPTYGRVG
+68 NRYLPAYGKAG
-79 MVVSPEVLAGEIGLD
+79 MVVSPEQLAGEIGLEI
-94 MLKQGGNAVDAAVAT
+94 LKQGGNAVDAAVAT

-131 HLAETDEQIFI
+131 HLAETNEQIFI

-158 NEDGSVDQ
+158 KEDGSVDQ

-198 QVIQPAIDLADKGFE
+198 QVIQPAIDLADKGFK

-240 QGGDTAPVPGT
+240 QGGESAPVPGT
-251 LLKQSDLAST
+251 VLKQSDLAST

-384 LISKD
+384 LISKE
-389 YAAERRNLIDADRA
+389 YAAERRTLIDPERA
-403 KTAAEVGPG
+403 KTAEEVGPG

-467 KAGDANAYGLVQ
+467 KAGYANAYGLVQ

-571 GHNLTPTRRTI
+571 GHSLTPTRRTI
-582 GRSNSLMIDDGWMQG
+582 GRSNSLMVDDGWMQG

>member
-1 MVASCTFLARRREGL
+1 
-16 GAPHLENPMSI
+16 MSI
-27 KALFTAIALTPLL
+27 KAFFTAIALTPLL

-45 PPIAAQSTLP
+45 PPTAAQSTLP
-55 APPVSDAPIIDYQ
+55 AMPVSDAPIIDYQ
-68 NRYLPTYGRVG
+68 NRYLPAYGKAG
-79 MVVSPEVLAGEIGLD
+79 MVVSPEQLAGEIGLEI
-94 MLKQGGNAVDAAVAT
+94 LKQGGNAVDAAVAT

-131 HLAETDEQIFI
+131 HLAETNEQIFI

-158 NEDGSVDQ
+158 KEDGSVDQ

-240 QGGDTAPVPGT
+240 QGAETAPVPGT
-251 LLKQSDLAST
+251 VLKQSDLAST

-384 LISKD
+384 LISKE
-389 YAAERRNLIDADRA
+389 YAAERRKLIDADRA
-403 KTAAEVGPG
+403 KTAEEVGPG

-571 GHNLTPTRRTI
+571 GHSLTPTRRTI

>member
-1 MVASCTFLARRREGL
+1 
-16 GAPHLENPMSI
+16 MSI
-27 KALFTAIALTPLL
+27 KALFTALAITPLL

-45 PPIAAQSTLP
+45 RPIAAQSTVP
-55 APPVSDAPIIDYQ
+55 AMPVSDAPIIDYQ

-79 MVVSPEVLAGEIGLD
+79 MVVSPEALAGEIGLD

-158 NEDGSVDQ
+158 KEDGSVDQ

-240 QGGDTAPVPGT
+240 QGGETTPVPGT

-384 LISKD
+384 LISKE

-403 KTAAEVGPG
+403 KTAEEVGPG
-412 NPVPAE
+412 NPLPAE

-424 YSVADAE
+424 YSVVDAE

-453 TGILLNNEMDDFAA
+453 TGMLLNNEMDDFAA

-530 VFDMNIAAAVAAPRV
+530 VFDMNIAASVAAPRV

-571 GHNLTPTRRTI
+571 GQSLTPTRRTI
-582 GRSNSLMIDDGWMQG
+582 GRSNSLMIEDGWLQG